1 MDKRG
6 GSLRVAITP
15 LTTKTDTDSD
25 SKNNDRSSQKSTVA
39 LPWKSTKSNVTMSG
53 DFPSLLS
60 LSPEFNDLHI
70 ANLNRIYSPH
80 GETNLTF
87 LLLKT
92 KDCLEC
98 IEGHIQPGTFLCVFF
113 ISLLPLAATSQGKTR
128 VNHNYFWNRKYHLKI

>member
-1 MDKRG
+1 
-6 GSLRVAITP
+6 
-15 LTTKTDTDSD
+15 
-25 SKNNDRSSQKSTVA
+25 
-39 LPWKSTKSNVTMSG
+39 MSG

-98 IEGHIQPGTFLCVFF
+98 IEGHIQHDFLLCVFYLLV
-113 ISLLPLAATSQGKTR
+113 ISCDT
-128 VNHNYFWNRKYHLKI
+128 H